1 MAGQGSSML
10 RKILGF
16 QAVYYCLTG
25 LWPWL
30 SMASFEAVTSPKTD
44 DWLVQTVGALV
55 VAIGLALGVAART
68 GDRTAST
75 ITLAAASA
83 AAFILVDVVFVL
95 GGTIPPIY
103 LGDALVEAAILA
115 GLAVASRAPR

>member
-1 MAGQGSSML
+1 ML
-10 RKILGF
+10 RKILAF
-16 QAVYYCLTG
+16 QAVYYCVTG

-30 SMASFEAVTSPKTD
+30 SMATFEAVTGPKTD

-68 GDRTAST
+68 GDRSAPT
-75 ITLAAASA
+75 ITLSAAAA
-83 AAFILVDVVFVL
+83 TAFILVDVVFVL
-95 GGTIPPIY
+95 GGTIAPIY

-115 GLAVASRAPR
+115 GLAAASRTPR